1 MEVKTMLI
9 TVIFLIA
16 VLAGFFYIL
25 NKRSQIQ
32 QETTG
37 PAQALTQPT
46 PPQST
51 QTDTPQAEPNTPTAS
66 KPASVLKDG
75 VDYQAVV
82 KTSMGDI
89 TIDLFEKEAPV
100 ETQLEQV
107 WVDQAINSKTKLMI
121 KNWLRVRWQWQMQD
135 QTQMVASFL

>member
-100 ETQLEQV
+100 TVNNFVYL
-107 WVDQAINSKTKLMI
+107 ANSG
-121 KNWLRVRWQWQMQD
+121 
-135 QTQMVASFL
+135 F